1 MYSPGTIDCH
11 VVNVGKQVVNVGK
24 QVVNVG
30 KHVVNVG
37 KNVRRLRPAGWK
49 TPQFPRERSRG
60 AFRFPPRAQSRDVS
74 FPPASAVAGRFVFPP
89 RAQSRDVSFSPREH
103 SRGAFRFTD
112 VIKLTLNKY
121 GFVISGREVRGTVA
135 AIK

>member
-49 TPQFPRERSRG
+49 TPQFPPRS
-60 AFRFPPRAQSRDVS
+60 QLRDVLI
-74 FPPASAVAGRFVFPP
+74 
-89 RAQSRDVSFSPREH
+89 SPRECNC
-103 SRGAFRFTD
+103 GAFRFTD
-112 VIKLTLNKY
+112 VIKPTLN
-121 GFVISGREVRGTVA
+121 SPP
-135 AIK
+135 